1 MEGGWDSLAPG
12 WGGGRGRRHVGERPE
27 KQLEHCVRVEVM
39 VKAMCF
45 IAERVTSHFDPIVH
59 HIFIQVG
66 DCV

>member
-27 KQLEHCVRVEVM
+27 KQLEHCVRVGVM

-45 IAERVTSHFDPIVH
+45 IAEKVTSHFDPIVH
-59 HIFIQVG
+59 HIFIQVE